1 MRNAGACRC
10 RSSASTRGCPCSRA
24 PARMP
29 RRRRSISRR
38 TSSWTG
44 HRFRARTTRR
54 PFRTRTRRRPFRAK
68 TQSRP
73 VRSMRAATTTSPP
86 LPRTSPPR
94 ARTTPR
100 RPSSVTRPTAVALTG
115 GIAAGKSE
123 ALESFARHGAATA
136 SADAIVHELLASDE
150 EVREAIRARW
160 GDDAVGDRARIGA
173 IVFEDPP
180 ELDWLEQLLHP
191 RARRA
196 QPGWLGGVPAD
207 LAVVEVPLLY
217 ETGGE
222 SRFDA
227 VVVITAPPD
236 VRLARRPAADGREN
250 RLLPDEEK
258 VRRADFS
265 YVNDGT
271 LEELDAFVA
280 GVVESLT
287 SS

>member
-1 MRNAGACRC
+1 M
-10 RSSASTRGCPCSRA
+10 
-24 PARMP
+24 
-29 RRRRSISRR
+29 
-38 TSSWTG
+38 
-44 HRFRARTTRR
+44 
-54 PFRTRTRRRPFRAK
+54 
-68 TQSRP
+68 
-73 VRSMRAATTTSPP
+73 
-86 LPRTSPPR
+86 
-94 ARTTPR
+94 
-100 RPSSVTRPTAVALTG
+100 TRPTAVALTG

-160 GDDAVGDRARIGA
+160 GNDAVGDRGRIGA
-173 IVFEDPP
+173 IVFEDPS

-196 QPGWLGGVPAD
+196 QLDWLEGVTVP

-227 VVVITAPPD
+227 VVVITAPAD
-236 VRLARRPAADGREN
+236 VRLARRPAVDGRES

-271 LEELDAFVA
+271 LEDLDVFVA